1 MGDTRSNGKDKSEDD
16 IKEVGFARIFGGAP

>member
-16 IKEVGFARIFGGAP
+16 IKEVGFAQIFGRAQ